1 MLCKESL
8 RDVTSL
14 TTVDEPA
21 VVATATKQSVCRVG
35 SRRSVALATT
45 GPAVLRNIVVPKAQP
60 DWKTL
65 GRLKTLSWLSQDQL
79 QGLAQSLTLERI
91 KRRDTIFFEGESSN
105 RIYILLSGVAKLSF
119 QNREERVLVGLVGPG
134 EIFGVSSLLPHATRP
149 FRCDAF
155 SDCVV
160 GIARPETFVGLVLG
174 VPLERFSRMLEVT
187 VGRWWITLQRY
198 TNFVGLSVRER
209 LAGALMELAM
219 KFGAEDSRGILLTL
233 KVTHADLAELVGASR
248 QRTTEQ
254 LNDFENE
261 RVILRDGRR
270 LIIVPERL
278 RELVE
283 ASQI

>member
-1 MLCKESL
+1 M
-8 RDVTSL
+8 
-14 TTVDEPA
+14 
-21 VVATATKQSVCRVG
+21 VVKDQ
-35 SRRSVALATT
+35 L
-45 GPAVLRNIVVPKAQP
+45 

-79 QGLAQSLTLERI
+79 QGLAQSLTLQKV

-105 RIYILLSGVAKLSF
+105 RIYVLLSGVAKLSF
-119 QNREERVLVGLVGPG
+119 QNRDERVLVGLVGPG

-155 SDCVV
+155 SDCTV

-174 VPLERFSRMLEVT
+174 VPLERFSRTLEVT
-187 VGRWWITLQRY
+187 VARWWIMLQRY

-209 LAGALMELAM
+209 LAGALLELAM

-261 RVILRDGRR
+261 HVILRDGRR
-270 LIIVPERL
+270 LIIVPDRL
-278 RELVE
+278 RDLVE
-283 ASQI
+283 ASQF

>member
-1 MLCKESL
+1 MRESL
-8 RDVTSL
+8 LDITSL

-21 VVATATKQSVCRVG
+21 VVVSETKPTVCEGR
-35 SRRSVALATT
+35 SPQSVALATSV
-45 GPAVLRNIVVPKAQP
+45 PPVLRNIVVPKAQP

-65 GRLKTLSWLSQDQL
+65 GRLKTLAWLSQDQL

-105 RIYILLSGVAKLSF
+105 RIYVLLSGVAKLSF

-155 SDCVV
+155 SDCIV

-209 LAGALMELAM
+209 LAGALMELAL

-261 RVILRDGRR
+261 RVIMRDGRR
-270 LIIVPERL
+270 LIIVPDRL

-283 ASQI
+283 ATQI